1 MKNKK
6 RILVLAGLCAAA
18 FCTLN
23 VQASNP
29 QQTYIN
35 VDVADNHIPSG
46 AEKIELR
53 GKLDCNVGPN
63 DIEAGATKYAV
74 YLYFNQNFGNV
85 IIRLYNA
92 EGNLCYNGAVNTG
105 VQQMVV
111 ISIANNDGNSGYYLT
126 LDNATGFAE
135 GEFTQE

>member
-6 RILVLAGLCAAA
+6 KILVLAGLCAAA

-46 AEKIELR
+46 AEKVEIDGKGGVDEGHIRHDTEVLYARYNCIEN
-53 GKLDCNVGPN
+53 G
-63 DIEAGATKYAV
+63 
-74 YLYFNQNFGNV
+74 
-85 IIRLYNA
+85 IIAPCDL
-92 EGNLCYNGAVNTG
+92 
-105 VQQMVV
+105 
-111 ISIANNDGNSGYYLT
+111 
-126 LDNATGFAE
+126 
-135 GEFTQE
+135 

>member
-1 MKNKK
+1 MSNNSNHVIMKNKK

-46 AEKIELR
+46 AEKTDFLTEIS
-53 GKLDCNVGPN
+53 KISPKTHCVS
-63 DIEAGATKYAV
+63 IIIYSFAV
-74 YLYFNQNFGNV
+74 
-85 IIRLYNA
+85 
-92 EGNLCYNGAVNTG
+92 
-105 VQQMVV
+105 
-111 ISIANNDGNSGYYLT
+111 S
-126 LDNATGFAE
+126 
-135 GEFTQE
+135 